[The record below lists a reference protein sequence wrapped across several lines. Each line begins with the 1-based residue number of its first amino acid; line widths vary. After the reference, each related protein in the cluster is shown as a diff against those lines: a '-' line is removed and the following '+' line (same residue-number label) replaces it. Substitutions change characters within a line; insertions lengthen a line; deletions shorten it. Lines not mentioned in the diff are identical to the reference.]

1 RRRDAQPNL
10 RRRRRRMIYRKWSL
24 LSGPPVILGGAVV
37 AAIAV
42 GIVLQNVYYCSI
54 SFCLDRTVDPKI
66 WLFLMIRLRKGS
78 KRRMSHQTSEIMD
91 NEKKTLATQ
100 VWC

>member
-1 RRRDAQPNL
+1 SRRRDAQ

-42 GIVLQNVYYCSI
+42 GIVLQNLVI
-54 SFCLDRTVDPKI
+54 ERN
-66 WLFLMIRLRKGS
+66 FLCWSKDLIFLVIRLRKGS
-78 KRRMSHQTSEIMD
+78 KRRMSHQTNEIMD
-91 NEKKTLATQ
+91 NEKKTLHYTS
-100 VWC
+100 VS